1 MVFSYISHEE
11 LNTLINQ
18 YVYRYPSVRPFL
30 PRARFRIY
38 QYSCMVMVILAV
50 LVGVCTRQETGLER
64 MACEKKT
71 HHRFFAHFAFFP
83 QLATS
88 FSVGQSVQGRNLSVI
103 HITNNVAQA
112 PFPGRPMF
120 KYVGNMHG
128 NEVVG
133 RQILINLIQVRTALF
148 FCAS

>member
-1 MVFSYISHEE
+1 VSA
-11 LNTLINQ
+11 LGKRL
-18 YVYRYPSVRPFL
+18 VWRGW
-30 PRARFRIY
+30 RAK
-38 QYSCMVMVILAV
+38 
-50 LVGVCTRQETGLER
+50 
-64 MACEKKT
+64 KKT
-71 HHRFFAHFAFFP
+71 HHLFFAHFAFFP

-133 RQILINLIQVRTALF
+133 RQILINLIQVRRPVLLRFLIKNSAQEWGIV
-148 FCAS
+148 